1 MPILHMF
8 FQPRPKILPT
18 LKTHHDRRNQQQH
31 SERTENSQH
40 TSCLSVRR
48 LRLAHKH
55 LAQLVHEIS
64 YRNEVRH
71 DDADLAFAAFMLDDP
86 CCED

>member
-8 FQPRPKILPT
+8 LQPRPKILPA
-18 LKTHHDRRNQQQH
+18 LKTHHHRRNKQQH
-31 SERTENSQH
+31 SKRTKNSQH

-48 LRLAHKH
+48 LRLTHKH
-55 LAQLVHEIS
+55 LAQFVHEIS

-71 DDADLAFAAFMLDDP
+71 NDADLAFAAFVLDDP
-86 CCED
+86 RCEY